1 MVPGDP
7 CFPHVTLFCRIWND
21 GYDGGGPVLSALA
34 WNYTVIRYSNQT
46 KKNHMSIGFFLV
58 GGVIF
63 ALYMGLT
70 IWNIVNSNNKQSEDN
85 RSNKN

>member
-1 MVPGDP
+1 
-7 CFPHVTLFCRIWND
+7 
-21 GYDGGGPVLSALA
+21 
-34 WNYTVIRYSNQT
+34 
-46 KKNHMSIGFFLV
+46 MSIGFFLV